1 MPGDPS
7 VSIAPA
13 PGGPPAIAGAAT
25 SIAAFAGWA
34 PKGPT
39 DRAELVLSLTDY
51 TTTFGGFHQQSYL
64 SYAVSHFFANGGQ
77 RAYIVRL
84 ATSDSAADVLTPN
97 GAAFEAA
104 LLPANGMGGVHL
116 LDHVD
121 LFNLLCVP
129 GESNPSVLAG
139 LQKFC
144 SNRHAFLIAD
154 CAPDA
159 TFSSLQNGPGGSLT
173 GADASNAAFY
183 FPWVLAPDPL
193 QAGMARD
200 FPPSGFV
207 AGIYARTDSQ
217 QGVWK
222 APAGIAAGLAG
233 AAGVKITLT
242 EAEIDVLNAMAV
254 DCVRNFAGVG
264 TILWGERTLK
274 GDDPEQQFVSV
285 RRLALFI
292 EQSLYRGLKWATFEP
307 DAEPL
312 WARICSSVGAFMNGL
327 FRQGAFQGQ
336 TPEQA
341 FFVRCDNSTT
351 TQNDIDR
358 GVVKHR
364 RRFCA
369 YKACGIRR
377 SDPPA
382 TGRAAPSLI
391 NDGRDQET

>member
-13 PGGPPAIAGAAT
+13 PGGPPAITGTAT
-25 SIAAFAGWA
+25 SIAAFAGWT

-39 DRAELVLSLTDY
+39 DRAELVLSFADY
-51 TTTFGGFHQQSYL
+51 TNTFGGFHQQSYL

-84 ATSDSAADVLTPN
+84 TTSDSSADVLMPN
-97 GAAFEAA
+97 AATFEAA

-116 LDHVD
+116 LDQVD

-139 LQKFC
+139 LRKFC
-144 SNRHAFLIAD
+144 SNRRAFLIAD

-159 TFSSLQNGPGGSLT
+159 SISSLQDGLAPSLT

-183 FPWVLAPDPL
+183 FPWVLAADPM
-193 QAGMARD
+193 QGGTARD

-222 APAGIAAGLAG
+222 APAGTTAGLVG

-242 EAEIDVLNAMAV
+242 EAEIGVLNAMAV
-254 DCVRNFAGVG
+254 NCVRNFPGVG

-274 GDDPEQQFVSV
+274 GDDPERQFVSV

-292 EQSLYRGLKWATFEP
+292 EQSLYRGLKWAAFEP

-312 WARICSSVGAFMNGL
+312 WARIRSNVNAFMDGL

-336 TPEQA
+336 TAEQA

-351 TQNDIDR
+351 IQNDIER
-358 GVVKHR
+358 GVVNIVVG
-364 RRFCA
+364 FA
-369 YKACGIRR
+369 PIR
-377 SDPPA
+377 PA
-382 TGRAAPSLI
+382 EFVVLTLQQLAGQRHP
-391 NDGRDQET
+391 

>member
-7 VSIAPA
+7 VPIAVTPD
-13 PGGPPAIAGAAT
+13 GPPAITEVAT

-39 DRAELVLSLTDY
+39 DRAELVLSLADY
-51 TTTFGGFHQQSYL
+51 ANKFGGFHRQSHL

-77 RAYIVRL
+77 QAYIVRL
-84 ATSDSAADVLTPN
+84 ATNSSSSEALDPG

-104 LLPANGMGGVHL
+104 LLPANAVGGVHL

-129 GESNPSVLAG
+129 GESNPSVLAA

-144 SNRHAFLIAD
+144 SKRRAFLIAD

-159 TFSSLQNGPGGSLT
+159 SFVSLQNGPGSELT
-173 GADASNAAFY
+173 GGDASNTAFY

-193 QAGMARD
+193 QANATRA
-200 FPPSGFV
+200 FPPSGFA

-222 APAGIAAGLAG
+222 APAGTFAGLTG
-233 AAGVKITLT
+233 AAGVKIALT
-242 EAEIDVLNAMAV
+242 DAEIDTLNAKAI
-254 DCVRNFAGVG
+254 DCVRNFPGVG
-264 TILWGERTLK
+264 TVLWGGRTLESG
-274 GDDPEQQFVSV
+274 GDGQFVPV

-292 EQSLYRGLKWATFEP
+292 EQSLFRGLKWIAFEP

-312 WARICSSVGAFMNGL
+312 WARIRLSVGSFLDGL
-327 FRQGAFQGQ
+327 FRQGALQGQ

-341 FFVRCDNSTT
+341 FFVRCDNTT
-351 TQNDIDR
+351 MTQDDIDR
-358 GVVKHR
+358 GVVNIVVG
-364 RRFCA
+364 FA
-369 YKACGIRR
+369 PIR
-377 SDPPA
+377 PA
-382 TGRAAPSLI
+382 EFVVLTLRQLAGQSHP
-391 NDGRDQET
+391 